1 VNSRTK
7 KILLVL
13 GAMWGVPLVA
23 MLAAGL
29 WVKSLGM
36 VSVHV
41 ADRRDGTNIDL
52 QVPGVLASAGLMFLP
67 DVVCAEM
74 SDEMDGRWGSVV
86 RALESQLKE
95 CPDAVFVQVES
106 DDENVLI
113 RKDGKHLVIDVD
125 SDDETVH
132 LKVPFHLV
140 STVLSKIDGDGNM
153 VRIRHRDHLRQ
164 RSELKKRDVTRIVT
178 GA

>member
-1 VNSRTK
+1 VNPRTR

-13 GAMWGVPLVA
+13 GALWGIPLVA

-41 ADRRDGTNIDL
+41 ADRRPGGTNVNI

-74 SDEMDGRWGSVV
+74 ADDVDSHWGEVV
-86 RALESQLKE
+86 KAVEKE
-95 CPDAVFVQVES
+95 LRNCPDAVFVQVDG
-106 DDENVLI
+106 DDENVSI
-113 RKDGKHLVIDVD
+113 RKEGKHLIIDVD

-140 STVLSKIDGDGNM
+140 STVLSKIDGDSKGIKIRQVDGN
-153 VRIRHRDHLRQ
+153 RCRN
-164 RSELKKRDVTRIVT
+164 VTRIVT

>member
-1 VNSRTK
+1 MSPRTR

-13 GAMWGVPLVA
+13 GAMWGIPLVA

-41 ADRRDGTNIDL
+41 AEHRPGGTNVDL

-74 SDEMDGRWGSVV
+74 AEDVDSHWGEVV
-86 RALESQLKE
+86 KAVEKQLRN

-106 DDENVLI
+106 ERENVSI
-113 RKDGKHLVIDVD
+113 RKEGKHLVIDVD

-140 STVLSKIDGDGNM
+140 STVLSKIDGDSDGI
-153 VRIRHRDHLRQ
+153 RIRNVDRRGE
-164 RSELKKRDVTRIVT
+164 RNVTRIVT